1 MKALTGDDFPAR
13 EQVAMNTF
21 RFGRRFR
28 RFFPTTLLISLATL
42 SSARVCLGQA
52 DPHAT
57 PHQYVVSVQDLKMT
71 GKGHAAFDKGSQ
83 LLDTGDVLGSIAY
96 LEQAIA
102 ENPDH
107 YMAYYDLGVAHF
119 RLAQRTEAE
128 QAFQKAIDLTKG
140 NFAPPQIGLGAI
152 LCQRTEFLQAV
163 TLLQRA
169 LDLEPDSAVGKYYLG
184 WAQFG
189 LNRLIEAE
197 RTVEQALL
205 RNANFAQAYFLL
217 ARIHHRQHNLP
228 AMLKDLECYLKL
240 EPRKEEV
247 RSLAEQVKREIAQGA
262 SVVATAQP

>member
-1 MKALTGDDFPAR
+1 MNAFRFCSNCRSVFVSAILISPALLFPAR
-13 EQVAMNTF
+13 ICQ
-21 RFGRRFR
+21 
-28 RFFPTTLLISLATL
+28 
-42 SSARVCLGQA
+42 GQA
-52 DPHAT
+52 DSHAAT
-57 PHQYVVSVQDLKMT
+57 HQYVVSVQDLKMSR
-71 GKGHAAFDKGSQ
+71 KGHAAFDKGSQ
-83 LLDTGDVLGSIAY
+83 LLDKGDTRDSISY

-102 ENPDH
+102 ENSEH

-119 RLAQRTEAE
+119 RLAQQIEAE

-140 NFAPPQIGLGAI
+140 NFAPPQFGLGAI
-152 LCQRTEFLQAV
+152 LCQKAEFPQAL

-169 LDLEPDSAVGKYYLG
+169 LDLEPGSAIGKYYLG

-197 RTVEQALL
+197 RTLEQALL

-240 EPRKEEV
+240 EPRKEDV
-247 RSLAEQVKREIAQGA
+247 RSLAEQVKREIAQEA
-262 SVVATAQP
+262 TVVATAQP

>member
-21 RFGRRFR
+21 RFGRRFQ
-28 RFFPTTLLISLATL
+28 RFFPTTLLISVATL
-42 SSARVCLGQA
+42 SSANFCLGQA
-52 DPHAT
+52 DSHAT
-57 PHQYVVSVQDLKMT
+57 AQYVVSVQDLKIAR
-71 GKGHAAFDKGSQ
+71 KGHAAFDKGSQ
-83 LLDTGDVLGSIAY
+83 LLDKGDTLGSIAY

-102 ENPDH
+102 ENPEH

-119 RLAQRTEAE
+119 RLAQQTEAE

-140 NFAPPQIGLGAI
+140 NFAPPQFGLGAI
-152 LCQRTEFLQAV
+152 LCQRAEFPQAV
-163 TLLQRA
+163 ALLQRA
-169 LDLEPDSAVGKYYLG
+169 LDLEPGSAVGKYYLG

-197 RTVEQALL
+197 RTLEQALL

-217 ARIHHRQHNLP
+217 ARIHYRQHNLP

-240 EPRKEEV
+240 EPRKEQV